1 MNKIDTGMHYPLAIC
16 DLPSGWLVT
25 YAHEVCDEVQ
35 SGFACGRHSDDNI
48 GVAHLRPMNVSKDG
62 KIDLDEVK
70 FVRADVDKRRL
81 TERDVL
87 FNNTNSPV
95 LIGKTALVGSQAQGL
110 AFSNHM
116 TRVCFNPAVVP
127 EFGAYQLHYLWM
139 ARYYL
144 HRCVKHVNQASISS
158 TDFAKSIP
166 VIVPPVAE
174 QKRIVTKIEELF
186 SELDKGVES
195 LKTARAQLNVYRQ
208 AVLKHAF
215 EGRLT
220 AQWREE
226 NKDKLET
233 PEQLLARIQ
242 QEREARYEQQLQEWK
257 AEIKEREERGKSG
270 KKPQRPKKLA
280 KVTGLAHDV
289 TAKLPPLPKSWMW
302 EKLGWMTCGV
312 EYGTAAKSATTG
324 RVPVLRMGNIQNAKF
339 DWADLVYTSG
349 DKEIAQY
356 RLHDGDVLFN
366 RTNSPE
372 LVGKTAIYRGERP
385 AVFAGY
391 LIRVNH
397 IRAVVDAQYLNL
409 FLNSHV
415 ARQHG
420 NSVKTDGV
428 NQSNINGAKLS
439 NYPFPY
445 CSIEEQREVASIL
458 EKTFSV
464 LDETEAEIVQELQ
477 KAAALRQSVL
487 KKAFTGQ
494 LVPQDPDDES
504 ASVLLERIK
513 AAKAARP
520 QNNTRAK
527 HRRTAATA

>member
-87 FNNTNSPV
+87 FNNTNSPE

-144 HRCVKHVNQASISS
+144 HQCVKHVNQASISS
-158 TDFAKSIP
+158 GDFAKSIP

-174 QKRIVTKIEELF
+174 QKRIITKIEELF
-186 SELDKGVES
+186 SALDKGVES
-195 LKTARAQLNVYRQ
+195 LKTARTKLNVYRQ

-215 EGRLT
+215 EGKLT

-233 PEQLLARIQ
+233 PEQLLARIKR
-242 QEREARYEQQLQEWK
+242 EREVRYEQQLQGWK
-257 AEIKEREERGKSG
+257 AAVKEWEGSGKSG
-270 KKPQRPKKLA
+270 RKPPKPQKPKNPLPIAVSPVDSPFWTRLSLDELAVEAVLGKMLDKEKNTGTPRYYLGNINLRWGKFDLENLKTMKVEESEIERYRLA
-280 KVTGLAHDV
+280 KG
-289 TAKLPPLPKSWMW
+289 
-302 EKLGWMTCGV
+302 
-312 EYGTAAKSATTG
+312 
-324 RVPVLRMGNIQNAKF
+324 
-339 DWADLVYTSG
+339 DLVICEGGEPGRCAVWDGQESTMLIQKALHRVRFTESYSPYFAYYFMTYAASSG
-349 DKEIAQY
+349 LLSPNFTGSTIKH
-356 RLHDGDVLFN
+356 LTGKGLGNVLFPLCTLTEQN
-366 RTNSPE
+366 QIVHCLDRAFHICDELDRQIGREIRRSNS
-372 LVGKTAIYRGERP
+372 
-385 AVFAGY
+385 
-391 LIRVNH
+391 
-397 IRAVVDAQYLNL
+397 
-409 FLNSHV
+409 
-415 ARQHG
+415 
-420 NSVKTDGV
+420 
-428 NQSNINGAKLS
+428 
-439 NYPFPY
+439 
-445 CSIEEQREVASIL
+445 
-458 EKTFSV
+458 
-464 LDETEAEIVQELQ
+464 
-477 KAAALRQSVL
+477 LRQSVL
-487 KKAFTGQ
+487 SKAFSGQ
-494 LVPQDPDDES
+494 LVPQDPNDEP
-504 ASVLLERIK
+504 ASVLLDRIRAERERAVK
-513 AAKAARP
+513 
-520 QNNTRAK
+520 NNHPKKTKKRK
-527 HRRTAATA
+527 TAA